1 MLPWLALT
9 FTAARLGFEAQN
21 AAAFRFMRLGSRL
34 EKAAAD
40 IIPHAVALPDAVALP
55 EEPRVLTV
63 AAPKKRPAAKTSKK
77 SAPAKRQRKLSKR
90 R

>member
-34 EKAAAD
+34 EKAAGA

-55 EEPRVLTV
+55 EEAPALAA
-63 AAPKKRPAAKTSKK
+63 AAPKKRPAAKASKK
-77 SAPAKRQRKLSKR
+77 SAPAKRQRKRSKGR
-90 R
+90 